1 MSGNDRD
8 EEKENTG
15 IGSDSELT
23 DTVDAIAESGSAAED
38 LHSRLKQLEQRLED
52 KNKEYNDL
60 HDRYLRMAA
69 DFDNYKKRVS
79 KEKADIIAY
88 GNEELIKALLNVLDN
103 LERALE
109 HSESAEQDGPIIE
122 GVKLVY
128 KHFLSCLERFG
139 VQPVEANKG
148 QEFDPRYHQAIE
160 RVETKDLTPGIIL
173 SEMLKGY
180 TLKDRLLRPA
190 LVVVSKEHRETT
202 TEGASS
208 DKSEEKKKSD
218 GGPGGL
224 LDITDEDLD
233 DKF

>member
-15 IGSDSELT
+15 IENDSELV
-23 DTVDAIAESGSAAED
+23 DTVETNAESGSAAED

-88 GNEELIKALLNVLDN
+88 GNEVLIKALLNVLDN

-109 HSESAEQDGPIIE
+109 HSGSAEQDGPIVE

-139 VQPVEANKG
+139 VQPIEANKG

-202 TEGASS
+202 TEGASP

-218 GGPGGL
+218 GGPGEL
-224 LDITDEDLD
+224 LDITDEDFD